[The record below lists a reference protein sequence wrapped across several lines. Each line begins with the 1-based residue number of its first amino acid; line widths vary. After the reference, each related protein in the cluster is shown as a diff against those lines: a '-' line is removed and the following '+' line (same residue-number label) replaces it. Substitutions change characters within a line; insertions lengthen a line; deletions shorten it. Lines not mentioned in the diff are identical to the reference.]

1 MEEVMS
7 SAPTLRRPDGVRVT
21 YRRMKFDFE
30 SGFDRYWH
38 GGSAFRSLFW
48 TQLSTA
54 FEPGERFFIDSARAL
69 RGRVEDPALLDE
81 IGEFCKQEGHHTAQH
96 LKFDRMNEAMGI
108 DVAGCRARYAGL
120 LDHVRADLDPIE
132 MLAVTCALEHF
143 TAGFAQSY
151 FDNAK
156 LAAGADPRV
165 AALWGWH
172 AAEESEHRATCFDLW
187 QAVDGPYHRRI
198 GALIGAWV
206 SIVAI
211 ALVNTV
217 ILLKRDGKLWTRDT
231 LEGIAY
237 LFGRD
242 GLISGL
248 FPAFVAYLR
257 PGFHPWDGAD
267 GAEIARWQANNAR
280 YITLDDGRTSV
291 AS

>member
-1 MEEVMS
+1 MTH
-7 SAPTLRRPDGVRVT
+7 TLLRPAGVRVT

-69 RGRVEDPALLDE
+69 RSHVKDPALLEE
-81 IGEFCKQEGHHTAQH
+81 IAAFCKQEGHHTAQH
-96 LKFDRMNEAMGI
+96 LKFDRVNAAMGI
-108 DVAGCRARYAGL
+108 DVAGCRARYARL
-120 LDHVRADLDPIE
+120 LDQVRADLDPME

-151 FDNAK
+151 FDNPK
-156 LAAGADPRV
+156 ISEGADPRV

-187 QAVDGPYHRRI
+187 EEMDGPYGQRV
-198 GALIGAWV
+198 LTMIGAWA
-206 SIVAI
+206 SIVGI
-211 ALVNTV
+211 SLFNTV
-217 ILLKRDGKLWTRDT
+217 LLLKRDGKLWTRDT
-231 LEGIAY
+231 LAGLVY
-237 LFGRD
+237 LFGPK
-242 GLISGL
+242 GLLTGL
-248 FPAFVAYLR
+248 LPGFLAYFHPR
-257 PGFHPWDGAD
+257 FHPWNGAD
-267 GAEIARWQANNAR
+267 GADITRWQAANAR
-280 YITLDDGRTSV
+280 YIASVDGDEGAI